1 MIGETKT
8 QKTELDSF
16 FAGVLAAIG
25 GESSAPESLPEE
37 RSKDL
42 TVRLNSMITGGAS
55 FEVGANDFQITGV
68 HLLTASDSE
77 FLRINKD
84 AILYVLQQAFLN
96 ETLFKHSAQLL
107 ADFQTEVFE
116 LQARIDDG
124 EESSEVSFEAAR
136 EIIKAWFVE
145 LLRQI

>member
-1 MIGETKT
+1 
-8 QKTELDSF
+8 
-16 FAGVLAAIG
+16 
-25 GESSAPESLPEE
+25 
-37 RSKDL
+37 
-42 TVRLNSMITGGAS
+42 GAS